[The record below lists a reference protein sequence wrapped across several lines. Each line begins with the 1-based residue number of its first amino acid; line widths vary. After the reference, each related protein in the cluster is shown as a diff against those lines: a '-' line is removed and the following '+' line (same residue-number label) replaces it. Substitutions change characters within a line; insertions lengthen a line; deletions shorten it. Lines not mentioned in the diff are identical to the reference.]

1 MKPYRA
7 YGESAGPGGPN
18 AQKLLSVDDFE
29 RESITRPG
37 SLGDTI
43 RKRREMRQQRG
54 PTNMARYARES
65 KAQGG

>member
-29 RESITRPG
+29 RESITRRPFHTRTRTDKFDG
-37 SLGDTI
+37 VKCVRL
-43 RKRREMRQQRG
+43 
-54 PTNMARYARES
+54 YV
-65 KAQGG
+65 